1 MEIGF
6 ADLPV
11 HRAGRRTRP
20 QEGEYVRKFLAMTAA
35 AATALAGAAVAAPAK
50 ASADLPAAGVSWS
63 PCPDN
68 DPVIGGYLKGL
79 ECGTLQVPLDHSRP
93 DGRTIRLALTRA
105 RHTAPDDQY
114 QGIVLLNRGQWPG
127 QFGRDLPTRFAKGT
141 SGLSPAVGATYDW
154 IGFDPR
160 GTGAS
165 EPQVTC
171 EPTYV
176 WPGKARPDLVP
187 ATPADEQAWR
197 DRARAFADSCGRAH
211 GDTLAHLG
219 TKDAARDLDLIRR
232 ALGQEQLTYFG
243 WDYGTYLGSVYAS
256 MFPHRVRRMV
266 LDTVVQPT
274 GGWYQDVLEQNVTFQ
289 KSAENYFSWI
299 AANDATYHLGTT
311 RAQVAARYDEGM
323 TMVRQA
329 PVDGRIGPAEY
340 TEVFLVNLYRRSSW
354 TGHTKALADWVLRK
368 DPTGLKANF
377 NEPGYPTQNKQ
388 AMYNAVQCTDS
399 PWPRDAKRW
408 HRDYWRQYRA
418 GNTFLTWYN
427 AWYNAPC
434 AFWPVPATTPPR
446 TGAAGVDILLVQGQH
461 VAGSP
466 LAGAYD
472 MHRRFPDSRL
482 LLENNGYEHET
493 SLSRNANTCI
503 NAHVSAYLED
513 GTRPAS
519 AKGAD
524 AACDANPAPVPAP

>member
-1 MEIGF
+1 M
-6 ADLPV
+6 
-11 HRAGRRTRP
+11 
-20 QEGEYVRKFLAMTAA
+20 RKFLAITAA
-35 AATALAGAAVAAPAK
+35 AATALAGTVAAAPAK
-50 ASADLPAAGVSWS
+50 ASADRPAAGISWS

-68 DPVIGGYLKGL
+68 DPVVGGLLKGL
-79 ECGTLQVPLDHSRP
+79 ECGSLDVPLDHSRP
-93 DGRTIRLALTRA
+93 QGRTITLALTRA
-105 RHTAPDDQY
+105 RHTAPDEQY

-165 EPQVTC
+165 EPQITC

-176 WPGKARPDLVP
+176 WPGKARADLVP
-187 ATPADEQAWR
+187 RTAADERAWR
-197 DRARAFADSCGRAH
+197 ERARAFADSCGRTH
-211 GDTLAHLG
+211 GDTLDFLS
-219 TKDAARDLDLIRR
+219 TKDTARDLDRIRQ

-256 MFPHRVRRMV
+256 MYPHRVRRMV
-266 LDTVVQPT
+266 LDTVVHPAD
-274 GGWYQDVLEQNVTFQ
+274 GWYKDVLEQNGTFE
-289 KSAENYFSWI
+289 KSAENYFAWI
-299 AANDATYHLGTT
+299 ARNDATYHLGTT
-311 RAQVAARYDEGM
+311 RAAVEANYYAGM
-323 TMVRQA
+323 EMLRKA

-354 TGHTKALADWVLRK
+354 VGHSKALADWVLRK
-368 DPTGLKANF
+368 DPAGLKANF
-377 NEPGYPTQNKQ
+377 NDPGYPTQNKQ

-399 PWPRDAKRW
+399 PWPRGWQRW
-408 HRDYWRQYRA
+408 HNDYTRQYRT
-418 GNTFLTWYN
+418 GTTFLTWYN

-434 AFWPVPATTPPR
+434 AFWPAPAGTPQKV
-446 TGAAGVDILLVQGQH
+446 GAKNVNVLVVQGEH

-472 MHRRFPDSRL
+472 LHRRFPDSRL
-482 LLENNGYEHET
+482 LVERNGYEHET

-503 NAHVSAYLED
+503 NSHVGDYLRD
-513 GTRPAS
+513 GTRPADGQ
-519 AKGAD
+519 GAD
-524 AACDANPAPVPAP
+524 ATCEANPAPAPTP